1 MSFPRRRSRNGVG
14 RSRRASAAMRQSAR
28 DLARMI
34 LEDKT
39 VQEQLLLRA
48 RRGELPASVLTRFL
62 PYWSGPPPT
71 TPQEPEPTERENQT
85 LAEVIKV
92 LTNEEQQQFWELLEK
107 CSRRLAEPIDETPP
121 GASR

>member
-1 MSFPRRRSRNGVG
+1 
-14 RSRRASAAMRQSAR
+14 MRQSAR

-71 TPQEPEPTERENQT
+71 TPQEREPAERKNQS
-85 LAEVIKV
+85 LSEVIKV
-92 LTNEEQQQFWELLEK
+92 LTSEEQKQFFDLLQRA
-107 CSRRLAEPIDETPP
+107 CSRLTETIDETPP

>member
-1 MSFPRRRSRNGVG
+1 
-14 RSRRASAAMRQSAR
+14 MRQGAR

-71 TPQEPEPTERENQT
+71 TPQEREPAKRENQT
-85 LAEVIKV
+85 LREVIKV
-92 LTNEEQQQFWELLEK
+92 LTSEEQKQFYDLVEK
-107 CSRRLAEPIDETPP
+107 GCRRLAEPIDETPP

>member
-1 MSFPRRRSRNGVG
+1 MSFPRRRSRNGAG

-28 DLARMI
+28 DLARVI

-39 VQEQLLLRA
+39 VQEQLLQRA

-71 TPQEPEPTERENQT
+71 TPQEREPAERENQS
-85 LAEVIKV
+85 LSKVIRV
-92 LTNEEQQQFWELLEK
+92 LTSEEQKQFGSTGFRVGRDRVLHSE
-107 CSRRLAEPIDETPP
+107 SRWR
-121 GASR
+121 S

>member
-1 MSFPRRRSRNGVG
+1 
-14 RSRRASAAMRQSAR
+14 MRQGAR

-71 TPQEPEPTERENQT
+71 TPQEREPVERKNQF
-85 LAEVIKV
+85 LSEVMKV
-92 LTNEEQQQFWELLEK
+92 LTNEEQGQLFDLVLK
-107 CSRRLAEPIDETPP
+107 GCRILAEQNDETPP